1 MLKYYLML
9 VSATFLYSFQFI
21 FTKLYQRE
29 KGSSFYYSM
38 IFGAIACFATLPFA
52 LFLTDGKIEFT
63 PFSFAIAF
71 LYALDVT
78 VCTVFG
84 TKTLSRANLSLYSL
98 FLMLGGML
106 LPFLYGLIIIGES
119 FTIAKAIAL
128 VSVCIAMILPLKKEK
143 GKRTDKFTF
152 ICFAVI
158 FITNGLTGVLTYVH
172 QRSQLNVVSA
182 GGFLF
187 LYNSCRLVFSLI
199 IISTLYIYG
208 KKNDEKILQVI
219 GAAENQPKKSKAKS
233 RLIAV
238 GAAIGYAIM
247 NGTAVLLTTL
257 TAKEIAAGVQ
267 STIITGGVIAL
278 TALSGLFFNEK
289 LTRQTAFSIVFAL
302 IGTLLITF

>member
-1 MLKYYLML
+1 MLKYYFML

-63 PFSFAIAF
+63 PFSFTIAF

-78 VCTVFG
+78 VYMVFG

-98 FLMLGGML
+98 FSMIGGML
-106 LPFLYGLIIIGES
+106 LPFLYGLIFIGES
-119 FTIAKAIAL
+119 ITIAKAIAL

-187 LYNSCRLVFSLI
+187 LYNSCRSVFSLI
-199 IISTLYIYG
+199 IITLLYIYG
-208 KKNDEKILQVI
+208 KKDERILQVI
-219 GAAENQPKKSKAKS
+219 GASENQPKKSKIKS
-233 RLIAV
+233 RIIAV

-289 LTRQTAFSIVFAL
+289 LTRQMVFSIVFAL
-302 IGTLLITF
+302 IGTILITF